1 MKKSLLSLIAIGV
14 LASTAATASEVRTSG
29 FINIV
34 GGVNDKNGDNDPI
47 NEDKDPIN
55 GYDNQY
61 DFQQDSLAA
70 IQFSTNIADNM
81 GATIQLIAQKSEVGD
96 DIRMEWGYV
105 SYDLNDEIRI
115 LAGRVRPSLFLY
127 SNYLDVGYAYTWIT
141 PPSEVYYQAQIT
153 NLDGVN
159 ASYTLELDDST
170 ISLNVYGGNSTGDKL
185 NPSDSTTLNFDYDNV
200 VGAELAFSNDFMK
213 LRAGYTAAHVT
224 NTNSP
229 VAGSPLEPYLG
240 FTDSAAAF
248 YGAGLSIDWE
258 DILFATEYIV
268 RDMDETV
275 APDVQSYYAM
285 IGYKIGDFTPSYTY
299 AVADSDMEFE
309 DVPGSL
315 PDGTPIKS
323 AINGARA
330 GQLDDRTTH
339 TIGLRYDLNSAAA
352 IKAEYSMSTITT
364 SAYAGGTSLTETDED
379 VNTIRVAL
387 NVVF

>member
-14 LASTAATASEVRTSG
+14 LASTAATAGEVKTSG
-29 FINIV
+29 FMNIV
-34 GGVNDKNGDNDPI
+34 GGINDMKSG
-47 NEDKDPIN
+47 EKDIIN
-55 GYDNQY
+55 GYTNQY
-61 DFQQDSLAA
+61 DFQKDSLAA

-170 ISLNVYGGNSTGDKL
+170 ISLNVYGGNSTGAKL
-185 NPSDSTTLNFDYDNV
+185 KPSDGSILDFSYDDV

-213 LRAGYTAAHVT
+213 LRAGYTAAKVT
-224 NTNSP
+224 NTNASTATP
-229 VAGSPLEPYLG
+229 ALLAFDNS
-240 FTDSAAAF
+240 SAAF
-248 YGAGLSIDWE
+248 YGTGLSIDWE
-258 DILFATEYIV
+258 DILFASEYIV
-268 RDMDETV
+268 RSMDETV
-275 APDVQSYYAM
+275 SPDVKSYYAM
-285 IGYKIGDFTPSYTY
+285 IGYKIGDFTPNYTY

-309 DVPGSL
+309 NNNATV
-315 PDGTPIKS
+315 
-323 AINGARA
+323 NGARA
-330 GQLDDRTTH
+330 KLLDDRKTH

-352 IKAEYSMSTITT
+352 LKAEYSMSTITHST
-364 SAYAGGTSLTETDED
+364 YASGTSLTETDED
-379 VNTIRVAL
+379 INTIRVAL